1 MPALQG
7 FVVPVSAVT
16 RVHPLVFFFTVYFTP
31 AIELKSE
38 SCVHRTALYI
48 RAVAKI
54 MLSAIGRLS
63 LRLMRAALRE
73 SDALKS
79 TTLPCCIKAT
89 AFSASV
95 SSRCCKTRL
104 KTSYKLTLGTTSSV
118 LNRGSEKGYVRPVC
132 KIFQPPRRIDN
143 IHTRSFSRII
153 VVSMPFRNPRICFS
167 GRKGISSMRPSYM
180 IA

>member
-79 TTLPCCIKAT
+79 MTLPCCIKAT

-104 KTSYKLTLGTTSSV
+104 KTSYKLTLGTTSSAV
-118 LNRGSEKGYVRPVC
+118 SSIGGAKKATFGPSAKYSGHPKNRQHSHAILLSDDRCIDALQKPAHL
-132 KIFQPPRRIDN
+132 FQWP
-143 IHTRSFSRII
+143 
-153 VVSMPFRNPRICFS
+153 
-167 GRKGISSMRPSYM
+167 
-180 IA
+180 